1 MRTAMRICAVA
12 VAAAVMAASP
22 RLAAQHIPLT
32 DKITRL
38 DGTWERVPEKGWGG
52 ICGVPASNGMKL
64 SVSAAEVAIEA
75 DRFFQGVSSQ
85 TLLPIGEVKLDGSQT
100 VLFTGHTA
108 TASTDAGWLAVTAI
122 RQRPGGFANVM
133 REVYIL
139 NKNGD
144 ELTVWR
150 TLNVRRP
157 DGLPD
162 KIDCGN
168 HHAIVYSRKPPSR

>member
-1 MRTAMRICAVA
+1 MRIFAVA
-12 VAAAVMAASP
+12 VAAAVVAAVSP
-22 RLAAQHIPLT
+22 RLAAQQIPLT

-38 DGTWERVPEKGWGG
+38 DGTWGRVPEKGWGG
-52 ICGVPASNGMKL
+52 ICGVPASNGMRL
-64 SVSAAEVAIEA
+64 GVSPTEISIHA
-75 DRFFQGVSSQ
+75 DRFFNGVSSQ
-85 TLLPIGEVKLDGSQT
+85 ALLPIGEVKLDGSQT
-100 VLFTGHTA
+100 VLFTGRTA
-108 TASTDAGWLAVTAI
+108 TASTDAGWLAVTTI
-122 RQRPGGFANVM
+122 QQRPGGFANVM

-157 DGLPD
+157 GGLDG

-168 HHAIVYSRKPPSR
+168 HHAIVYSRKPLSK